1 MRWRSMTLIVFA
13 SVHSDEPM
21 QYRNQMDY
29 ESTGASR
36 KSAGFAEFPEISRAR
51 EQQHLLSRS
60 VFFMDF
66 RAWHQLPLGP
76 HLR

>member
-29 ESTGASR
+29 EIDGSFTQKRGICR
-36 KSAGFAEFPEISRAR
+36 IS
-51 EQQHLLSRS
+51 
-60 VFFMDF
+60 
-66 RAWHQLPLGP
+66 
-76 HLR
+76 